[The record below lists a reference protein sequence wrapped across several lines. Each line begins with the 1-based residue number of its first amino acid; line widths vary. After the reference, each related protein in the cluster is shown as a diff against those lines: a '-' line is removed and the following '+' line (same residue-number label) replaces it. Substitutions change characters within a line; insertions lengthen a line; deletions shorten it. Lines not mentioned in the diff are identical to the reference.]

1 MHCYQPKNHYNYHK
15 GIHFVNSK
23 NKCNFAAQIFTI
35 MQVDKQVID
44 QVNAVITIELDK
56 TDYQEKV
63 EKALKNYRK
72 KAQVPGFRPGNVPA
86 GLINKM
92 YGKAVLAEEVQNLV
106 SEALFNYVK
115 ENKLNI
121 LGEPLPS
128 LDQPTVDFNSQE
140 AFTFRFDVALSP
152 EISFT
157 LNKKDVVTYYTI
169 DVTEDMVDDQVK
181 NLASRNGSYT
191 QVDVS
196 DEKDVVKGRLIEVL
210 ADGTV
215 GIEGLSVEDAVLMP
229 AYLKNEAEKAKFIGL
244 GVGDTVVF
252 NPAVAYDNA
261 EAEIASLL
269 HVAKDVAKTIT
280 SDFTFEVKEITRYQE
295 GELNQALFD
304 SIYGEGVVTTVE
316 AFREKVK
323 ESIQAQFVPESDY
336 RFMIDAKNVLLKKL
350 DDVVFPVEAL
360 KRWVLTTKEGQTQE
374 SVDKDMPAMIEDLKW
389 HLMKEQIV
397 KENNLTV
404 TDEDLLETSKKVTRA
419 QFAQYGMMNV
429 PEDLLASYAA
439 DMLKKEESRRNI
451 IDQAMSAVVSGY
463 LKNTIKL
470 SSKTTSIED
479 FNKLYA

>member
-1 MHCYQPKNHYNYHK
+1 MS
-15 GIHFVNSK
+15 G
-23 NKCNFAAQIFTI
+23 FALTIQRISVILRLKFFTI

-44 QVNAVITIELDK
+44 QVNVVITIGLDK
-56 TDYQEKV
+56 TDYQVKV
-63 EKALKNYRK
+63 EQSLKNYRK

-92 YGKAVLAEEVQNLV
+92 YGKSVLAEEVQNLV
-106 SEALFNYVK
+106 SEALFNYIK

-128 LDQPTVDFNSQE
+128 EDQQAIDFSSQE

-152 EISFT
+152 ELQFT
-157 LNKKDVVTYYTI
+157 LSKKDVVPYYSI
-169 DVTEDMVDDQVK
+169 EVTEDMVNEQVK
-181 NLASRNGSYT
+181 NLTSRNGSY
-191 QVDVS
+191 VKAES
-196 DEKDVVKGRLIEVL
+196 SEEKDVLKGLLIEIQ

-215 GIEGLSVEDAVLMP
+215 GIEGISVEDAVLMP
-229 AYLKNEAEKAKFIGL
+229 AYIKNEAEKAKFIGL
-244 GVGDTVVF
+244 GLGDTVVF
-252 NPAVAYDNA
+252 NPAVAYDHA
-261 EAEIASLL
+261 EAELASLL

-295 GELNQALFD
+295 GELNQTLFD
-304 SIYGEGVVTTVE
+304 AIYGEGVVTSPE

-350 DDVVFPVEAL
+350 NDVLFPVDAL

-374 SVDKDMPAMIEDLKW
+374 SVDNDMPAMIEDLKW

-397 KENNLTV
+397 TENNLTV
-404 TDEDLLETSKKVTRA
+404 TDEDLLDTAKKVTRA
-419 QFAQYGMMNV
+419 QFSQYGMMNV

-439 DMLKKEESRRNI
+439 DMLKKEETRRNI
-451 IDQAMSAVVSGY
+451 IDQAMSAVVSTF
-463 LKNTIKL
+463 LKGIVKL
-470 SSKTTSIED
+470 STKSISVEEL
-479 FNKLYA
+479 NKLYA